1 MREECENSKSFIV
14 KRKSATRLEEEAVA
28 KGVREECENSK
39 DFHREEE
46 ISSKVRRRSCTLQ
59 RLQIA
64 ATANSSNCT
73 LIDYTLH
80 IATIVDCSDCR
91 LE

>member
-1 MREECENSKSFIV
+1 M
-14 KRKSATRLEEEAVA
+14 KRKLATRLEEEAVE

-64 ATANSSNCT
+64 TTADSNDCK
-73 LIDYTLH
+73 LQRLH
-80 IATIVDCSDCR
+80 TTTTAHCNNFAAVFCK
-91 LE
+91 LP

>member
-1 MREECENSKSFIV
+1 VREECENSRSFIV
-14 KRKSATRLEEEAVA
+14 KRKSATRLEEEAVE

-64 ATANSSNCT
+64 TTAD
-73 LIDYTLH
+73 L
-80 IATIVDCSDCR
+80 SDCKLQR
-91 LE
+91 LHTAHCNNFAAVFCKLP